1 MRGWAA
7 LWQPPTKESTT
18 SARDYFERAIKL
30 DPQNAEAMVGL
41 AYARL
46 RASVYGWS
54 TAAEDKPRRA
64 VGVADESDRDQSRL
78 CLRLLREEHRVVA
91 AQSSFRKR

>member
-7 LWQPPTKESTT
+7 IWQPPTKESIT

-30 DPQNAEAMVGL
+30 DPQNAEALVGL

-46 RASVYGWS
+46 RARFYGWS
-54 TAAEDKPRRA
+54 TAAEDKPPQRRW
-64 VGVADESDRDQSRL
+64 S
-78 CLRLLREEHRVVA
+78 C
-91 AQSSFRKR
+91 